1 MRLVWTERAR
11 DHLAGLHAHIAHDDP
26 AAAARVLSRI
36 IDLTATLLRAHP
48 LGGRPGRVPG
58 TRELVITGTPYLV
71 AYAVAGDTITIL
83 AVLHGARRWP
93 GAF

>member
-1 MRLVWTERAR
+1 MRLIWTERAR
-11 DHLAGLHAHIAHDDP
+11 AHLASLHTYIADDDP
-26 AAAARVLSRI
+26 SAAARVVMRI
-36 IDLTATLLRAHP
+36 IDLTSTLLTEHP
-48 LGGRPGRVPG
+48 LAGRPGRITG

-71 AYAVAGDTITIL
+71 AYQVAGDTVTIL

>member
-1 MRLVWTERAR
+1 MKLVWTERSRA
-11 DHLAGLHAHIAHDDP
+11 HLASLHDYIAADDP
-26 AAAARVLSRI
+26 GAAARVVTRI
-36 IDLTATLLRAHP
+36 IDLTASLLAEHP
-48 LGGRPGRVPG
+48 LAGRPGRVTG

-71 AYAVAGDTITIL
+71 AYEVAGETVTIL